1 MNDREKKLIFIL
13 GGAGFIIANLF
24 VYTSY
29 DAALKQKKTEFTKGA
44 NELKL
49 KLAELEEASTHIDEV
64 NWLNE
69 NLPAEGTHASIR
81 AELVTSTE
89 QSAAK
94 HQITLNPKRPS
105 PLRENPDEVGAFRSA
120 IIKVRANSRDEELY
134 GWLVEL
140 QDPKKARSI
149 TRLRITPQ
157 RDDATRIDCEMEIT
171 QWFTPLS
178 EEDENAEEATT
189 TNE

>member
-1 MNDREKKLIFIL
+1 MNEREKKLISIL
-13 GGAGFIIANLF
+13 IGAAFIIANLF

-29 DAALKQKKTEFTKGA
+29 DRARKQKKTEFTKGA
-44 NELKL
+44 NELTF

-69 NLPAEGTHASIR
+69 NMPAEGTHASIR

-94 HQITLNPKRPS
+94 HGITLKKRPS
-105 PLRENPDEVGAFRSA
+105 PLRENPDEVGDFRSA
-120 IIKVRANSRDEELY
+120 IVKVLANSRDQELY
-134 GWLVEL
+134 RWLVEL

-178 EEDENAEEATT
+178 EEDENTEETAA

>member
-13 GGAGFIIANLF
+13 IGAGFIIANLF

-44 NELKL
+44 DELKL
-49 KLAELEEASTHIDEV
+49 KLAELEVASTHIDEV

-89 QSAAK
+89 QSAAEHRIRMK
-94 HQITLNPKRPS
+94 KRPS
-105 PLRENPDEVGAFRSA
+105 PLPENPEEVGDFRSA
-120 IIKVRANSRDEELY
+120 IVKVLANSRDQELY
-134 GWLVEL
+134 RWLVEL

-149 TRLRITPQ
+149 THLRITPQ

>member
-1 MNDREKKLIFIL
+1 MNEREKKLIFIL
-13 GGAGFIIANLF
+13 VGAAFIIANLF

-29 DAALKQKKTEFTKGA
+29 DTALQQKKTELAKGES
-44 NELKL
+44 ELQF

-69 NLPAEGTHASIR
+69 NMPSEGTHATIR

-94 HQITLNPKRPS
+94 HRITLKKRPS
-105 PLRENPDEVGAFRSA
+105 PLREDPDEEGDFRSA
-120 IIKVRANSRDEELY
+120 IVKVLANSRDQELY
-134 GWLVEL
+134 RWLVEL
-140 QDPKKARSI
+140 QDPTKARSI

-178 EEDENAEEATT
+178 EEDQNAEETT
-189 TNE
+189 ATNE

>member
-13 GGAGFIIANLF
+13 IGAAFIIANLF

-29 DAALKQKKTEFTKGA
+29 DKALKQKKAELGKGA
-44 NELKL
+44 NELKF
-49 KLAELEEASTHIDEV
+49 KLAELEEASRRIDEV
-64 NWLNE
+64 HWLNE
-69 NLPAEGTHASIR
+69 NMPAEGTHASIR

-89 QSAAK
+89 QSAAEHRIRMK
-94 HQITLNPKRPS
+94 KRPS
-105 PLRENPDEVGAFRSA
+105 PLPENPEEVGDFRSA
-120 IIKVRANSRDEELY
+120 IVKVLANSRDQELY
-134 GWLVEL
+134 RWLVEL

-149 TRLRITPQ
+149 THLRITPQ